1 MSVTSIPPVPETG
14 DSQPTP
20 RRNVLRTYVQPA
32 IVITLL
38 FTIVT
43 GLIYPGVVTL
53 LGQLIF
59 PYQANGSLVTVN
71 GKVIGSDIIG
81 QYWTSPKYF
90 HGRPS
95 ATSNPGTGAPSPY
108 EADNS
113 SASNLGPTNGSLI
126 NGNGTTV
133 TIGQGTP
140 VPSNGTPVAGQK

>member
-1 MSVTSIPPVPETG
+1 MSTTQIPPTEAKEPA
-14 DSQPTP
+14 PAP
-20 RRNVLRTYVQPA
+20 RPVTVMAYLRPA
-32 IVITLL
+32 IVMTLL
-38 FTIVT
+38 FTIIT
-43 GLIYPGVVTL
+43 GLIYPGIVTAL
-53 LGQLIF
+53 AQVIF
-59 PYQANGSLVTVN
+59 PYQANGSLMTVN
-71 GKVIGSDIIG
+71 GKVVGSDLIG

-95 ATSNPGTGAPSPY
+95 ATANPGTGAPSPY

-113 SASNLGPTNGSLI
+113 SASNLGPTNSSLI